1 MEDFLHLG
9 MCFVQN
15 DAFYSVEE
23 EEEEEEEETEKT
35 ECAFELSFKVTKT
48 MRFDGGRRKRRKF
61 CILVCHR

>member
-1 MEDFLHLG
+1 MNPFGCGRFPSLG
-9 MCFVQN
+9 HVFYSN

-23 EEEEEEEETEKT
+23 EETEKI
-35 ECAFELSFKVTKT
+35 ECLFELSFKVTKT

>member
-1 MEDFLHLG
+1 MVVEDFLHLG
-9 MCFVQN
+9 MCFIQN
-15 DAFYSVEE
+15 DAFYFV
-23 EEEEEEEETEKT
+23 EEEEEETEKT